1 MLFSRER
8 NLLVIPITVTEVDE
22 DDYSGAPPANAHGE
36 YVYQGAY
43 VFHVSREGGIEVT
56 GRVTHI
62 DDPETFLKSG
72 YYFDS
77 DLFVERSLYIED
89 NLYTISQGM
98 LKVNAL
104 SDLTEI
110 ASVLLP

>member
-1 MLFSRER
+1 
-8 NLLVIPITVTEVDE
+8 VIPIPVAQVDA
-22 DDYSGAPPANAHGE
+22 DDYSGTPPTNAYGE

-43 VFHVSREGGIEVT
+43 VFHVSREAGIEVT

-89 NLYTISQGM
+89 NLYTISPGM
-98 LKVNAL
+98 LKVNAISEL
-104 SDLTEI
+104 NEI